1 MRRCRVPSTPVLL
14 PALLLACALL
24 SAPAH
29 SQPAGALGDDFI
41 YRVRQGDTLINLAAQ
56 YTRNQANW
64 AQLQTL
70 NKVVTPETL
79 PIGLELRIPL
89 AMIPVRPADARVV
102 HVSGQANIGGTPLQT
117 GTTVSE
123 GSTVVTSPNGFV
135 TLELADGSKLTLP
148 ADGAVELTRLRQF
161 EGTALTDS
169 VIGVQRGSVES
180 TVAPTGQGVG
190 RFEVRTPVAVTGVRG
205 TRFRVQSGAGGVRS
219 EVLEGSVRLQA
230 HAPGTAPAKPVA
242 VARGYGAAV
251 SRDGSVSGVRELL
264 AAPQLGAPERSGG
277 GGWTSAFAPVPGAQA
292 YLVRVSRDAEGALPV
307 SSTRFPTNSIRFTA
321 PGPGTYF
328 VSVRA
333 VDDLGLS
340 GEDAVATFEGA
351 NQLMTS
357 FGIGVS
363 SGTGGLI
370 TLTEY

>member
-1 MRRCRVPSTPVLL
+1 MSRCR
-14 PALLLACALL
+14 ALSSLALLACLTL
-24 SAPAH
+24 SAPAN

-41 YRVRQGDTLINLAAQ
+41 YRIRQGDTLINLATL

-70 NKVVTPETL
+70 NKVISPEAL

-89 AMIPVRPADARVV
+89 AMIPERAAPARVV
-102 HVSGQANIGGTPLQT
+102 HVSGQANMNGKPLQAGAT
-117 GTTVSE
+117 LAE
-123 GSTVVTSPNGFV
+123 GSTVVTAPNGFV

-148 ADGAVELTRLRQF
+148 ADGSVELTRLRQF
-161 EGTALTDS
+161 EGAELTDS
-169 VIGVQRGSVES
+169 VIHVQRGSVES

-205 TRFRVQSGAGGVRS
+205 TRFRVQSGSGGVQS

-242 VARGYGAAV
+242 VATGYGAAV
-251 SRDGSVSGVRELL
+251 RADGSVSGVRALL
-264 AAPQLGAPERSGG
+264 TAPQLSQPVRSGG
-277 GGWTSAFAPVPGAQA
+277 GAWTSTFAPVPGAEQ

-307 SSTRFPTNSIRFTA
+307 SSASFPSNDIRFTA
-321 PGPGTYF
+321 PGPGTYY

-333 VDDLGLS
+333 VDELGLR
-340 GEDAVATFEGA
+340 GRDAVASFEGA

-357 FGIGVS
+357 FGVGVG

>member
-1 MRRCRVPSTPVLL
+1 MSRCRALSLPVLL
-14 PALLLACALL
+14 SCALL
-24 SAPAH
+24 CAPAL
-29 SQPAGALGDDFI
+29 SQPAGALGEDFI
-41 YRVRQGDTLINLAAQ
+41 YRVRQGDTLINLATQ

-64 AQLQTL
+64 ASLQTL
-70 NKVVTPETL
+70 NKVVTPERL

-89 AMIPVRPADARVV
+89 SMIPERAAQARVV
-102 HVSGQANIGGTPLQT
+102 HVSGQANTDGKALQT
-117 GTTVSE
+117 GANLAE

-148 ADGAVELTRLRQF
+148 AGGSVELTRLRQF
-161 EGTALTDS
+161 EGTELTDS
-169 VIGVQRGSVES
+169 VIHVQRGSVES

-205 TRFRVQSGAGGVRS
+205 TRFRVQSGAGGVHS

-251 SRDGSVSGVRELL
+251 RNDGSVSGVRELL
-264 AAPQLGAPERSGG
+264 AAPQLGTPERSGG
-277 GGWTSAFAPVPGAQA
+277 GAWTSAFAPVAGAQS
-292 YLVRVSRDAEGALPV
+292 YVVRVSRDAEGALPV
-307 SSTRFPTNSIRFTA
+307 SSVSFPTNAIRFTA
-321 PGPGTYF
+321 PGPGTYY

-333 VDDLGLS
+333 IDDLGLS
-340 GEDAVATFEGA
+340 GQDAVATFEGA

-357 FGIGVS
+357 FGLGVA

>member
-1 MRRCRVPSTPVLL
+1 MSRNCALSLL
-14 PALLLACALL
+14 ALL
-24 SAPAH
+24 SCVLAAPAN

-41 YRVRQGDTLINLAAQ
+41 YRIRQGDTLINLATQ

-79 PIGLELRIPL
+79 PLGLELRIPL
-89 AMIPVRPADARVV
+89 AMIPERPAQARVL
-102 HVSGQANIGGTPLQT
+102 HVSGQANMNGKSLQP
-117 GTTVSE
+117 GEDLPE
-123 GSTVVTSPNGFV
+123 GSTVETAPNGFV

-148 ADGAVELTRLRQF
+148 AGGSVELTRLRQF

-169 VIGVQRGSVES
+169 VINVKRGSVES

-205 TRFRVQSGAGGVRS
+205 TRFRVQSGPGGVQS
-219 EVLEGSVRLQA
+219 EVLEGSVRLQP
-230 HAPGTAPAKPVA
+230 HAPGTAPAKPVS
-242 VARGYGAAV
+242 VARGYGAAIR
-251 SRDGSVSGVRELL
+251 SDGSMSGVRELL
-264 AAPQLGAPERSGG
+264 AAPGLSAPERSGG
-277 GGWTSAFAPVPGAQA
+277 GGWTSAFAPVPGAES
-292 YLVRVSRDAEGALPV
+292 YLVRVSRDADGALPV
-307 SSTRFPTNSIRFTA
+307 SSVSFPTNNIRFTA
-321 PGPGTYF
+321 PGPGTYY

-333 VDDLGLS
+333 IDDLGLS
-340 GEDAVATFEGA
+340 GQDAVATFEGA

-357 FGIGVS
+357 FGLGVG
-363 SGTGGLI
+363 SGTGEPI

>member
-1 MRRCRVPSTPVLL
+1 MSRCRALSLL
-14 PALLLACALL
+14 ALL
-24 SAPAH
+24 SCLSVSTAVR

-41 YRVRQGDTLINLAAQ
+41 YRVRQGDTLINLATQ

-64 AQLQTL
+64 TQLQTL
-70 NKVVTPETL
+70 NKVVTPELL

-89 AMIPVRPADARVV
+89 SMIPERPAQARVV
-102 HVSGQANIGGTPLQT
+102 HVSGQADLNGKTLQA
-117 GTTVSE
+117 GASVAE

-148 ADGAVELTRLRQF
+148 AGGSVELTRLRQF

-169 VIGVQRGSVES
+169 VIHVQRGSVES
-180 TVAPTGQGVG
+180 TVAPAGQGVG

-205 TRFRVQSGAGGVRS
+205 TRFRVQSGAGGVHS

-230 HAPGTAPAKPVA
+230 HAPGTSPAKPVS

-251 SRDGSVSGVRELL
+251 RNDGSVSGVRELL
-264 AAPQLGAPERSGG
+264 AAPQLSAPERTGG
-277 GGWTSAFAPVPGAQA
+277 GAWTSAFAPVAGAQS
-292 YLVRVSRDAEGALPV
+292 YLVRVSRDPEGALPV
-307 SSTRFPTNSIRFTA
+307 SSASFATNSISFNA
-321 PGPGTYF
+321 PGSGTFY

-340 GEDAVATFEGA
+340 GQDAVATFEGA

-357 FGIGVS
+357 FGLGVS

>member
-1 MRRCRVPSTPVLL
+1 MSRCRALSSL
-14 PALLLACALL
+14 ALLCCLTVSGA
-24 SAPAH
+24 AH

-41 YRVRQGDTLINLAAQ
+41 YRIRQGDTLIELATQ

-64 AQLQTL
+64 TQLQTV
-70 NKVVTPETL
+70 NRVDKPEQL

-89 AMIPVRPADARVV
+89 SMIPVRPAPARVV
-102 HVSGQANIGGTPLQT
+102 HVSGQANMDGKALQA
-117 GTTVSE
+117 GASVSE
-123 GSTVVTSPNGFV
+123 GSTVVTSANGFV

-148 ADGAVELTRLRQF
+148 AGGAVELSRLRQF

-169 VIGVQRGSVES
+169 VINVQRGGVES

-190 RFEVRTPVAVTGVRG
+190 RFEIRTPVAVTGVRG
-205 TRFRVQSGAGGVRS
+205 TRFRVQSGAGGVQS

-230 HAPGTAPAKPVA
+230 HAPGTELTKPVA

-251 SRDGSVSGVRELL
+251 RNDGSMSGVRQLL
-264 AAPQLGAPERSGG
+264 AAPELGQPTRRGG
-277 GGWTSAFAPVPGAQA
+277 GAWTSAFAPVPGAQS
-292 YLVRVSRDAEGALPV
+292 YLVRVSRDAEGVLPV
-307 SSTRFPTNSIRFTA
+307 SSESFAANDIQFRA
-321 PGPGTYF
+321 PGPGTYY

-333 VDDLGLS
+333 VDELGLR
-340 GEDAVATFEGA
+340 GQDAVATFEGA

-357 FGIGVS
+357 SGLGVS
-363 SGTGGLI
+363 SGSGGFI

>member
-1 MRRCRVPSTPVLL
+1 MSRNRALSLL
-14 PALLLACALL
+14 ALL
-24 SAPAH
+24 SCVLAAPVY
-29 SQPAGALGDDFI
+29 SQPAGSLGDDFI
-41 YRVRQGDTLINLAAQ
+41 YRVRQGDTLINLATQ

-64 AQLQTL
+64 APLQTL
-70 NKVVTPETL
+70 NKVVTPELL

-89 AMIPVRPADARVV
+89 AMIPVRPAQARVV
-102 HVSGQANIGGTPLQT
+102 HVSGQANMNGKSLRPGEDLA
-117 GTTVSE
+117 E
-123 GSTVVTSPNGFV
+123 GSTVVTAPNGFV

-148 ADGAVELTRLRQF
+148 AGGSVELTRLRQF

-169 VIGVQRGSVES
+169 VIQVQRGSVES
-180 TVAPTGQGVG
+180 TVAPGGQGVG

-205 TRFRVQSGAGGVRS
+205 TRFRVQSGAGGVQS
-219 EVLEGSVRLQA
+219 EVLEGSVRLQP
-230 HAPGTAPAKPVA
+230 HPPGTAPAKPVA

-251 SRDGSVSGVRELL
+251 RNDGSVSGVRQLL
-264 AAPQLGAPERSGG
+264 AAPELGAPERSGG
-277 GGWTSAFAPVPGAQA
+277 GAWTSAFAPVPGAES

-307 SSTRFPTNSIRFTA
+307 SSTRFPSNDIRFTA
-321 PGPGTYF
+321 PGAGTFY

-333 VDDLGLS
+333 IDDLGLS
-340 GEDAVATFEGA
+340 GQDAVATFQGA

-357 FGIGVS
+357 YGLGVG

>member
-1 MRRCRVPSTPVLL
+1 MSRCRALSSLVLL
-14 PALLLACALL
+14 SCLGLA
-24 SAPAH
+24 SVAH

-41 YRVRQGDTLINLAAQ
+41 YRIRQGDTLIDLASR
-56 YTRNQANW
+56 YTRDQGNW
-64 AQLQTL
+64 ARLQTL
-70 NKVVTPETL
+70 NKVIRPEQL

-89 AMIPVRPADARVV
+89 SMIPVRPAQARIV
-102 HVSGQANIGGTPLQT
+102 HVSGQAELNGSAAKADTN
-117 GTTVSE
+117 VAE

-148 ADGAVELTRLRQF
+148 AGGAVELSRLRQF

-169 VIGVQRGSVES
+169 IINVQRGGVES

-190 RFEVRTPVAVTGVRG
+190 RFEIRTPVAVTGVRG
-205 TRFRVQSGAGGVRS
+205 TRFRVQSGAGGVQS

-230 HAPGTAPAKPVA
+230 HAPGAEPAKPVA
-242 VARGYGAAV
+242 VPRGYGAAV
-251 SRDGSVSGVRELL
+251 RNDGSMTGVRELL
-264 AAPQLGAPERSGG
+264 AAPQLSAPERKGG
-277 GGWTSAFAPVPGAQA
+277 GAWTSAFAPVPGAQG
-292 YLVRVSRDAEGALPV
+292 YLVRVSRDADGTLPV
-307 SSTRFPTNSIRFTA
+307 SSASFPSNDIQFRA
-321 PGPGTYF
+321 PGPGTYY

-333 VDDLGLS
+333 VDELGLR

-357 FGIGVS
+357 SGLGV
-363 SGTGGLI
+363 GTGYGGFI

>member
-1 MRRCRVPSTPVLL
+1 MSRRRALFSPVLP
-14 PALLLACALL
+14 PALLLACTLL

-41 YRVRQGDTLINLAAQ
+41 YRVRQGDTLINLATQ

-70 NKVVTPETL
+70 NKVVTPELL

-89 AMIPVRPADARVV
+89 SMIPVRAAPARVV
-102 HVSGQANIGGTPLQT
+102 HVSGQANIGGKSLQT
-117 GTTVSE
+117 GASVDE

-148 ADGAVELTRLRQF
+148 ADGAVELKRLRQF

-169 VIGVQRGSVES
+169 VIQVQRGSVES

-205 TRFRVQSGAGGVRS
+205 TRFRVQSGAGGVHS

-230 HAPGTAPAKPVA
+230 HAPGSAPAKPVA
-242 VARGYGAAV
+242 VARGFGAAV
-251 SRDGSVSGVRELL
+251 SNDGSVSGVRELL
-264 AAPQLGAPERSGG
+264 AAPQLGAPQRAGG
-277 GGWTSAFAPVPGAQA
+277 GGWTTAFAPVAGAQG
-292 YLVRVSRDAEGALPV
+292 YLVRVSRDADGALPV
-307 SSTRFPTNSIRFTA
+307 SSTRFPTNDIRFTA
-321 PGPGTYF
+321 PGPGTYY

-340 GEDAVATFEGA
+340 GQDAVATFEGA

-357 FGIGVS
+357 FGLGVS
-363 SGTGGLI
+363 SGTGGFI
-370 TLTEY
+370 TLTDY

>member
-1 MRRCRVPSTPVLL
+1 MSRCRALSLL
-14 PALLLACALL
+14 ALL
-24 SAPAH
+24 SCLSVSGVVR

-41 YRVRQGDTLINLAAQ
+41 YRVRQGDTLINLATR

-64 AQLQTL
+64 TKLQTL
-70 NKVVTPETL
+70 NKVVTPEML

-89 AMIPVRPADARVV
+89 SMIPERPAQARVV
-102 HVSGQANIGGTPLQT
+102 HVSGQADLNGQSVQSGTS
-117 GTTVSE
+117 VAE

-148 ADGAVELTRLRQF
+148 AGGSVELTRLRQF

-169 VIGVQRGSVES
+169 VIHIQRGSVES
-180 TVAPTGQGVG
+180 TVAPDGQGVG
-190 RFEVRTPVAVTGVRG
+190 RFEIRTPVAVTGVRG
-205 TRFRVQSGAGGVRS
+205 TRFRVQSSAGGVHS

-230 HAPGTAPAKPVA
+230 HAPGAAPAKPVS

-251 SRDGSVSGVRELL
+251 RNDGSVSGVRELL
-264 AAPQLGAPERSGG
+264 AAPQLSPPIRTGG
-277 GGWTSAFAPVPGAQA
+277 GAWTSAFMPVAGARG

-307 SSTRFPTNSIRFTA
+307 SSASFATTNIHFSA
-321 PGPGTYF
+321 PGPGKF
-328 VSVRA
+328 HVSVRA
-333 VDDLGLS
+333 VDDLGLR
-340 GEDAVATFEGA
+340 GQDAVATFEGA

-357 FGIGVS
+357 FGLGVGT
-363 SGTGGLI
+363 GTGGLI